1 MTFRNAATARRACS
15 WPWPRFSRTNR
26 NRRTGTSTKPSRI
39 SAAAAPSS
47 RCARRSTPPR
57 TPEDSAMN
65 HMPILNRRAF
75 VIGTATAGAGLALGL
90 DIPFGGPTV
99 VRAAD
104 GSPEVN
110 AWVVIRPDDTTVIRI
125 ARSEMGQGTLTGL
138 AQLVAEELECDW
150 SKVVTEYPTPG
161 QSVARKRAWGDF
173 STGGSRGI
181 RTSQEYVRKGGAT
194 ARVMLVQAAAN
205 GWKVPASE
213 CTAAN
218 SVITHTPSGRTTAY
232 GKVVEAAA
240 RLEPPADVKLKD
252 PKDWKLAGK
261 GLKRLDTADKTTGAM
276 IYGIDVKLPG
286 MLNAALKDCP
296 VFGGKLKSYDEA
308 KVMGMKGVKK
318 VVRVNDSTVAVVA
331 DTWWHAK
338 TALDALPIVWDEG
351 ENGKVSTASIASWLA
366 EGLDSA
372 QPAFIGNQNG
382 DAKAAVAGAA
392 KKVEAVYNYPY
403 QNHAAMEPLNATAL
417 YTADKCE
424 VWCGTQNGEAAFAAT
439 LETSGLSADKCEVH
453 KQMLGGGFG
462 RRGQTD
468 YVRQAVAIAKQ
479 MPGTPIKLLWSREED
494 MQHGTYHPVTQCKLT
509 GALDADNN
517 LTALQIRI
525 SGQSIL
531 FKLRPEGLVNG
542 MDPAAF
548 QGLNASGEAAIGYSF
563 PNLLVE
569 HSMRNPHV
577 PPGFWRGVNVNQ
589 NAIYME
595 CFMDELAKSVGQDPV
610 EFRRKL
616 MSKHP
621 KHLAVLNAVAEKIG
635 WGTPAPQGIYR
646 GIAQVMG
653 YGSYVAGSAE
663 ISVTDGSKIKVH
675 RIVAST
681 DPGYVVNPAQ
691 VERQIAGSFVYGL
704 SALFYGGC
712 TVKDGKIEQ
721 TNFDTYNSMRI
732 AEMPKVECVMVPSGG
747 FWGGVGEP
755 TIGVAAPAVLNAY
768 FAATG
773 KRIRSVPLKDQNI
786 TFA

>member
-1 MTFRNAATARRACS
+1 
-15 WPWPRFSRTNR
+15 
-26 NRRTGTSTKPSRI
+26 
-39 SAAAAPSS
+39 
-47 RCARRSTPPR
+47 
-57 TPEDSAMN
+57 MN
-65 HMPILNRRAF
+65 HMPTLNRRAF

-110 AWVVIRPDDTTVIRI
+110 AWVVIRPDDTVVIRI

-150 SKVVTEYPTPG
+150 SKVTTEYPTPG

-194 ARVMLVQAAAN
+194 ARMMLVQAAAN
-205 GWKVPASE
+205 EWKVPASE

-218 SVITHTPSGRTTAY
+218 SVITHTPSGRTTTY

-261 GLKRLDTADKTTGAM
+261 ALKRLDTADKTTGKM
-276 IYGIDVKLPG
+276 TYGIDIKLPG
-286 MLNAALKDCP
+286 MLNAAIKDCP
-296 VFGGKLKSYDEA
+296 VFGGKLKSFDEA
-308 KVMGMKGVKK
+308 KVTGMKGVKK
-318 VVRVNDSTVAVVA
+318 VVQVNDHAVAVVA

-338 TALDALPIVWDEG
+338 SALDALPIVWDEG
-351 ENGKVSTASIASWLA
+351 ENAKVSSDSIAKWLE
-366 EGLDSA
+366 EGLDAS

-382 DAKAAVAGAA
+382 DAKAAVASAA

-403 QNHAAMEPLNATAL
+403 QNHATMEPLNATAL

-439 LETSGLSADKCEVH
+439 LEASGLPADKCEVH
-453 KQMLGGGFG
+453 KLILGGGFG

-509 GALDADNN
+509 GAFDADNN

-531 FKLRPEGLVNG
+531 FKLRPEALVNG

-548 QGLNASGEAAIGYSF
+548 QGLNASGEAGIGYSF

-589 NAIYME
+589 NAIYLE
-595 CFMDELAKSVGQDPV
+595 CFMDELANAVGQDPV

-616 MSKHP
+616 MTKHP
-621 KHLAVLNAVAEKIG
+621 KHLAVLNAVADKIG
-635 WGTPAPQGIYR
+635 WGKPAPQGVHR
-646 GIAQVMG
+646 GIAQHMG
-653 YGSYVAGSAE
+653 YGSYVAAAAE
-663 ISVTDGSKIKVH
+663 ISVTDGTKIKVH
-675 RIVAST
+675 RIVAAT
-681 DPGYVVNPAQ
+681 DPGHVVNPAQ
-691 VERQIAGSFVYGL
+691 IDRQIAGSFVYGL
-704 SALFYGGC
+704 SGLFYGGC
-712 TVKDGKIEQ
+712 TVKDGRIEQ
-721 TNFDTYNSMRI
+721 ANFDTYNSMRI
-732 AEMPKVECVMVPSGG
+732 SEMPKVESILMPSGG

-755 TIGVAAPAVLNAY
+755 TICVAAPAVLNAY

-773 KRIRSVPLKDQNI
+773 KRIRSVPLRDQNI